1 MQVIDL
7 CAAVL
12 FFVML
17 ALGVGNYNSSWV
29 LSLFPKKLTHQAPM
43 RRKALLGTLEI
54 QSEMHAWLY
63 HLKRT
68 RERKIRGRQ

>member
-29 LSLFPKKLTHQAPM
+29 LSLLPKKLTHQAPM
-43 RRKALLGTLEI
+43 WTKALLGTFEI
-54 QSEMHAWLY
+54 QSEMHVWLY

>member
-1 MQVIDL
+1 MRLIDL

-29 LSLFPKKLTHQAPM
+29 LSLFAKKLTHQSPVWM
-43 RRKALLGTLEI
+43 KALLGTFEI
-54 QSEMHAWLY
+54 QSEMHSWLY

-68 RERKIRGRQ
+68 RGRKLRRRQ